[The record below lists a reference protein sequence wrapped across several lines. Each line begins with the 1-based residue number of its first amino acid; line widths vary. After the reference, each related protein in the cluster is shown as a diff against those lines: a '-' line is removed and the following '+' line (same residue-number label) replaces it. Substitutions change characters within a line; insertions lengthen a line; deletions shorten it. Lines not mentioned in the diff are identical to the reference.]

1 MKKNLLVIMLT
12 ALAFCAGRAEA
23 KLNVVTT
30 VPDLAVEVAEIGG
43 DDVTV
48 DSIAKG
54 TQDPHYLEP
63 KPSYMI
69 KVSHADL
76 VVAIGLELEIGWLP
90 PILQGAR
97 NPKVMAGTPGYL
109 EVGSFIDPL
118 EVPKGRASRAEGDV
132 HPFGSPHFMLD
143 PIRAGIVAVKIA
155 EKLGELDPDHTEAY
169 MEKAKKLQQRLEDKT
184 KTWKKR
190 IEAAKMSKVITYHK
204 TLTYFFDRFGIKVP
218 ITLEPKPGIPPTA
231 KYLLSVIEL
240 AKKEKVSLIMV
251 ENVFDPSG
259 AQKVAQEVPGL
270 RAVTVPQAVGGEP
283 GIKTL
288 DDLYEKLV
296 SVIEGK

>member
-97 NPKVMAGTPGYL
+97 NPK
-109 EVGSFIDPL
+109 
-118 EVPKGRASRAEGDV
+118 
-132 HPFGSPHFMLD
+132 
-143 PIRAGIVAVKIA
+143 
-155 EKLGELDPDHTEAY
+155 
-169 MEKAKKLQQRLEDKT
+169 
-184 KTWKKR
+184 
-190 IEAAKMSKVITYHK
+190 
-204 TLTYFFDRFGIKVP
+204 
-218 ITLEPKPGIPPTA
+218 
-231 KYLLSVIEL
+231 
-240 AKKEKVSLIMV
+240 
-251 ENVFDPSG
+251 
-259 AQKVAQEVPGL
+259 
-270 RAVTVPQAVGGEP
+270 
-283 GIKTL
+283 
-288 DDLYEKLV
+288 
-296 SVIEGK
+296 